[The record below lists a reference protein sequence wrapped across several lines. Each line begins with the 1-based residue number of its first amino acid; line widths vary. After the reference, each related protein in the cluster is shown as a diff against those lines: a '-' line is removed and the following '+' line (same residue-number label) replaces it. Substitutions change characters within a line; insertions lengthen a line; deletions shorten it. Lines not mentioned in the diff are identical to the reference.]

1 MKSLDDLKIK
11 YLIESRMQMTNSE
24 NDILVT
30 ADQYYWGYCIYF
42 KFKDHKFK
50 HDFLKF
56 FKLIDH
62 PKVDG
67 TCCLIGV
74 TQQNLTFKRFF
85 PAKYEDTYCRKNNIS
100 PYFVYQIFEIPI
112 EDLNKYKCEITNEC
126 NYKFS

>member
-50 HDFLKF
+50 
-56 FKLIDH
+56 IDMC
-62 PKVDG
+62 KTVLYG
-67 TCCLIGV
+67 TC
-74 TQQNLTFKRFF
+74 
-85 PAKYEDTYCRKNNIS
+85 E
-100 PYFVYQIFEIPI
+100 
-112 EDLNKYKCEITNEC
+112 KCMSMN
-126 NYKFS
+126 